1 MRKAIVNLSTLRYA
15 KAQYRLS
22 ESLKNRTDA
31 EVLLYQSERQ
41 VGSPMH
47 HINPYAFKIYA
58 IEEAL
63 RQGYTQILWLDSSC
77 YAIKEIQP
85 VFDIIDQE
93 GYFMEW
99 SGHWAHHWSNDKS
112 LEYFEV
118 TRDEAMDIPL
128 FSAGFLGLDFTN
140 DRTKTF
146 FSLWKEAMLAGIFK
160 GEWTNNNKT
169 ESQDVRCL
177 GHRHDLTCGGIIAHQ
192 LGMKHHKGDNL
203 FQYAKPTDT
212 PESESIVFYLQGI

>member
-41 VGSPMH
+41 VEAPSH
-47 HINPYAFKIYA
+47 SQNPYAFKIYA
-58 IEEAL
+58 IEEAI
-63 RQGYTQILWLDSSC
+63 RQGYEQILWLDSSC
-77 YAIKEIQP
+77 YAIKDIQP

-93 GYFMEW
+93 GYFMEY
-99 SGHWAHHWSNDKS
+99 SGHEAGKWTNDRT
-112 LEYFEV
+112 LEYFGI
-118 TRDEAMDIPL
+118 TRDEAFEIPM
-128 FSAGFLGLDFTN
+128 FSAGFTGLDFRNHNTIE
-140 DRTKTF
+140 F
-146 FSLWKEAMLAGIFK
+146 FNRWKQAMLDGMFK
-160 GEWTNNNKT
+160 GEWTNKNKT
-169 ESQDVRCL
+169 ESEDPRVE
-177 GHRHDLTCGGIIAHQ
+177 GHRHDLCVGSIIAYQ
-192 LGMKHHKGDNL
+192 LGMKHHSGENL